1 MRIASITQRKS
12 GCMRKSLGMRMS
24 STSSQI
30 GSRMRTVGQLSFCS
44 HCMLQ
49 PSADDSWM
57 IENTGM
63 MLSKPN
69 SV

>member
-1 MRIASITQRKS
+1 
-12 GCMRKSLGMRMS
+12 MRMS

-44 HCMLQ
+44 HCILQ
-49 PSADDSWM
+49 PSAEDSWM
-57 IENTGM
+57 MEKTGM
-63 MLSKPN
+63 MLSKPS